1 MQRAGLICIKARCRQ
16 IGKTGPIEIRTT
28 APAAFRRRVTR
39 DAYAGYFETDG
50 LGPVIRDGRDR
61 QQLRAGPGLSTP
73 CPADHVPD
81 GRPVHLAIAQGR
93 RAEARHA
100 DRLHGRRDP
109 RRRDRHRL
117 LGRGGLPGRHLHR
130 LPARLPGAE
139 PGPALDHLR
148 PAAAAA
154 HLGGDLRLRRQ
165 RADLHL
171 VLRRAAHLRGAALG
185 RQPGL
190 VRVLGLPAVHRAGR
204 DRLSAGRHPVQGI
217 RRARVVRR
225 PLADHRLGR
234 LPGGLPGHHDQAQ
247 RAAHLRRQLVP
258 AELHRHR
265 GDAARGQQPQPA
277 GQRLRLEIGA
287 GLLGR
292 AGRAD
297 AVVVRP

>member
-109 RRRDRHRL
+109 RGSDRHHL

-130 LPARLPGAE
+130 LPAGLPGAE

-165 RADLHL
+165 RAARDL
-171 VLRRAAHLRGAALG
+171 VLRGAADLPGAAG
-185 RQPGL
+185 RQSGAV
-190 VRVLGLPAVHRAGR
+190 VRVLGLSAVHRAGG
-204 DRLSAGRHPVQGI
+204 DRLSARHHPVEGVC
-217 RRARVVRR
+217 RAGMVCRSV
-225 PLADHRLGR
+225 ADRRLGG
-234 LPGGLPGHHDQAQ
+234 LSAGVPGDPVEAP
-247 RAAHLRRQLVP
+247 RTAHLCRQLVLP
-258 AELHRHR
+258 GVHRHR
-265 GDAARGQQPQPA
+265 GDAASGQQPGPA
-277 GQRLRLEIGA
+277 GQRVRLEE
-287 GLLGR
+287 LCSVRRR
-292 AGRAD
+292 AGCAD
-297 AVVVRP
+297 PVVVRP